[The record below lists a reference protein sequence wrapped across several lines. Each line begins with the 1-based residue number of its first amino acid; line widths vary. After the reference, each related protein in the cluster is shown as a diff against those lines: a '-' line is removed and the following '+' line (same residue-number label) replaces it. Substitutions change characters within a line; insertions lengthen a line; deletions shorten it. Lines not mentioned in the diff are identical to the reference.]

1 MPADGDVR
9 QESQAELIALRPGAP
24 RLFPGLERMA
34 NWPWW
39 LVVAILLGLLLVLQI
54 TTNQQMSVV
63 FRAVAAGLGITIRV
77 TVAAYALAIVIGLV
91 VGLARVSSNRI
102 VLNVASFYVEI
113 VRGAPILVLLMYIAF
128 VVVPLGVSAINALGG
143 WLLENA
149 GFGLALTQFKTRNF
163 PNEVRVVVALAFAYG
178 AFESEVFR
186 AGIQSIE
193 RGQMEAARA
202 LGMNYIQAM
211 WHIILPQAI
220 RRILPA
226 LGNDF
231 IAMLKDSSLVSVLGV
246 EDITQKAKLYA
257 ASTFLFFQTYSILA
271 FIYLSMTIL
280 LSRGVRM
287 LETRLSAY
295 RR

>member
-163 PNEVRVVVALAFAYG
+163 PNEIRVIVALAFAYG

>member
-143 WLLENA
+143 WLMENA

>member
-257 ASTFLFFQTYSILA
+257 ASTFLFF
-271 FIYLSMTIL
+271 
-280 LSRGVRM
+280 
-287 LETRLSAY
+287 
-295 RR
+295 